1 MKKMSFRHTFSK
13 ESKNAQKITALG
25 VEVRS
30 LKSVF
35 LMSAMLTTLAG

>member
-1 MKKMSFRHTFSK
+1 MEEGEIVTVKTL
-13 ESKNAQKITALG
+13 EKITALG

>member
-1 MKKMSFRHTFSK
+1 ME
-13 ESKNAQKITALG
+13 ESEIVTVKTLKKITALG

-35 LMSAMLTTLAG
+35 LMSAMLTTLVG